1 MRAQSM
7 RFVRELQRAG
17 AAEVAGSAI
26 PTCQGGAAPWSAPA
40 MNRLPPSVVLKVALN
55 GRIET

>member
-1 MRAQSM
+1 M